1 MTVEMVAAIADDE
14 HLPTATVEEPV
25 PLLCRTEWNF
35 RAAAQR
41 LPLPATDRSRVCER
55 ISL

>member
-1 MTVEMVAAIADDE
+1 VTVEMVAAIADDE
-14 HLPTATVEEPV
+14 HLPTATVEKPV